1 MNGRYRPNKTD
12 VSIID
17 DDDVAPHDVLFDDV
31 TFNVTAETVTD
42 EDLVQNFTTGSNN
55 TFRKALDFSCLALPL
70 F

>member
-42 EDLVQNFTTGSNN
+42 EDLVHNFTTGSNN
-55 TFRKALDFSCLALPL
+55 TFRKALDFSFLALPL

>member
-17 DDDVAPHDVLFDDV
+17 DDDVVPHDVLFDDV

-55 TFRKALDFSCLALPL
+55 TFRKALDFSFLALPL